1 MTYEEFQK
9 IAEIIKEASKFMD
22 VEEVVFYKAYDCVE
36 VSGNGISIEY
46 DLCNDTVDVNAG
58 DCAGGPHIEIR
69 DLKLTEAGFA
79 KDIRLFV
86 KTAFLDRI
94 RA

>member
-58 DCAGGPHIEIR
+58 DCAGGPHIEIS
-69 DLKLTEAGFA
+69 DMKLTEKGLAD
-79 KDIRLFV
+79 DIRFFV
-86 KTAFLDRI
+86 RVALLDRI
-94 RA
+94 KA